1 MAHQNGA
8 QIDPKSNRKVMKE
21 QEDILREMDHW
32 LIRQWKEEE
41 FVPTS
46 MEKSVVTQ
54 WIAKKR
60 RWKRWLN
67 GLTMAIM
74 TILLLLLSLF
84 FTKSVPKK
92 EQHKPKVQD
101 LQQEK
106 ILENKPTEQS
116 TYVPMKTIALLAVD
130 QLQPSVLEMG
140 EDLEQ
145 IDLPEKEILAAKVD
159 PLSTGLFVDL
169 DSIMYQLGIFF
180 LQTSTFNKGSHFAGI
195 TSRHQL
201 IVSRM
206 LDGSD
211 DYPHSPDSTSSEG
224 GFRPHGM
231 SKNQYVQYAM
241 FDVRQLLFNEAI
253 YRKVL
258 AINTL
263 PRIAYNMRTNAPGW
277 SNPVYSDV
285 NTYVPQPKSIAELN
299 QDQNMRQI
307 AQREGLRGQYP
318 IGQRGRSNYFRK
330 AMRVNYQAKVG
341 LLIGDNFLIKSQ
353 GDRILV
359 VSCDAERVS
368 MVDQNGIILASHP
381 INIQKPR
388 YFSQK
393 AKYPFYDEES
403 QRLYLIVETN
413 FSYMWF
419 EVDQFT
425 GEAKFIFKTET
436 IWNQPNWKISG
447 GILSY
452 EFKGKN
458 FQQRLD

>member
-1 MAHQNGA
+1 
-8 QIDPKSNRKVMKE
+8 
-21 QEDILREMDHW
+21 
-32 LIRQWKEEE
+32 
-41 FVPTS
+41 
-46 MEKSVVTQ
+46 
-54 WIAKKR
+54 
-60 RWKRWLN
+60 
-67 GLTMAIM
+67 
-74 TILLLLLSLF
+74 
-84 FTKSVPKK
+84 
-92 EQHKPKVQD
+92 
-101 LQQEK
+101 
-106 ILENKPTEQS
+106 
-116 TYVPMKTIALLAVD
+116 
-130 QLQPSVLEMG
+130 
-140 EDLEQ
+140 
-145 IDLPEKEILAAKVD
+145 
-159 PLSTGLFVDL
+159 
-169 DSIMYQLGIFF
+169 
-180 LQTSTFNKGSHFAGI
+180 
-195 TSRHQL
+195 
-201 IVSRM
+201 
-206 LDGSD
+206 
-211 DYPHSPDSTSSEG
+211 
-224 GFRPHGM
+224 
-231 SKNQYVQYAM
+231 M

-253 YRKVL
+253 YRKVV

-263 PRIAYNMRTNAPGW
+263 PKL
-277 SNPVYSDV
+277 
-285 NTYVPQPKSIAELN
+285 PQSKSIAELN

-318 IGQRGRSNYFRK
+318 MGQRGRSNYFRK

>member
-1 MAHQNGA
+1 
-8 QIDPKSNRKVMKE
+8 
-21 QEDILREMDHW
+21 
-32 LIRQWKEEE
+32 
-41 FVPTS
+41 
-46 MEKSVVTQ
+46 
-54 WIAKKR
+54 
-60 RWKRWLN
+60 
-67 GLTMAIM
+67 
-74 TILLLLLSLF
+74 
-84 FTKSVPKK
+84 
-92 EQHKPKVQD
+92 
-101 LQQEK
+101 
-106 ILENKPTEQS
+106 
-116 TYVPMKTIALLAVD
+116 
-130 QLQPSVLEMG
+130 
-140 EDLEQ
+140 
-145 IDLPEKEILAAKVD
+145 
-159 PLSTGLFVDL
+159 
-169 DSIMYQLGIFF
+169 
-180 LQTSTFNKGSHFAGI
+180 
-195 TSRHQL
+195 
-201 IVSRM
+201 
-206 LDGSD
+206 
-211 DYPHSPDSTSSEG
+211 
-224 GFRPHGM
+224 
-231 SKNQYVQYAM
+231 
-241 FDVRQLLFNEAI
+241 
-253 YRKVL
+253 
-258 AINTL
+258 
-263 PRIAYNMRTNAPGW
+263 
-277 SNPVYSDV
+277 
-285 NTYVPQPKSIAELN
+285 
-299 QDQNMRQI
+299 MRQI

-318 IGQRGRSNYFRK
+318 TGQRGRSNYFRK

-353 GDRILV
+353 GERILV